1 MPATSPVTPRLSAA
15 IMVLRPSADDGNVEV
30 FMVRRHVK
38 SDFAPDVFV
47 FPGGSV
53 TDADREAELI
63 PGVCVPLDALSPAT
77 ALGTGVRAAAIR
89 ELFEEAGVLLALHDG
104 QPVHTDAD
112 DSHRLA
118 AQRTQ
123 LQNNHLTIAELTAAE
138 DLVLMTDALTH
149 CAHWITPEPFPKR
162 FDTHFFIAALPQGQ
176 EAAHDNRETI
186 NGVWVRPAAALSAYA
201 DGQFPL
207 VFATE
212 KQLRD
217 LAQFATPADA
227 IAAWRGRVPQVIMP
241 RVITRNGN
249 EIILMPGEPEPA

>member
-1 MPATSPVTPRLSAA
+1 MPETPLVTPRLSAA
-15 IMVLRPSADDGNVEV
+15 IMVLRPSADDGSVEV

-63 PGVCVPLDALSPAT
+63 PGVCVPLDALSPET

-89 ELFEEAGVLLALHDG
+89 ELFEEAGVLLALHEG
-104 QPVHTDAD
+104 QPVHSDAAD
-112 DSHRLA
+112 RQRLA
-118 AQRTQ
+118 AHRAQ
-123 LQNNHLTIAELTAAE
+123 LQSASLTIAELTAAE
-138 DLVLMTDALTH
+138 DLVLMTDVLTH

-162 FDTHFFIAALPQGQ
+162 FDTHFFIALHPQGQ
-176 EAAHDNRETI
+176 EASHDNRETVH
-186 NGVWVRPAAALSAYA
+186 GVWVRPATALQAYA

-207 VFATE
+207 VFATD

-217 LAQFATPADA
+217 LAQFATPAAA
-227 IAAWRGRVPQVIMP
+227 IAAWSGRVPPVIMP
-241 RVITRNGN
+241 HIFSRNGHN
-249 EIILMPGEPEPA
+249 IILMPGEPEPM